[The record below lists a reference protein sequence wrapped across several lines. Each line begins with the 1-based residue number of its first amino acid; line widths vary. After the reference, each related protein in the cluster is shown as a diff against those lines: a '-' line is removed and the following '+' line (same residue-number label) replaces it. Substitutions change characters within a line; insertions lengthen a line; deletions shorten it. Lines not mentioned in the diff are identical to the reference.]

1 MKLPLFP
8 NRQDLQDKWWHRLA
22 QVAVLVLTFLALL
35 LGLLIASEGEDAAAA
50 LFLPLIVYGIGAGAY
65 HTILYVAFGH
75 GTSSQQKGSQKYAQA
90 IAHHPLNKTDKIAIH
105 IKWCNASFFAA
116 VSLLIL
122 GGLLESDAILG
133 VSGIAILVVIYCMV
147 AIEVMVW
154 KSAWKYAAIISL
166 LLGGL
171 IGIIAFFYA
180 YGDAKRL
187 VKKVGYTLNLLGPRE
202 ITFFGQK
209 RTMTNNKPIQL
220 EVASVEKIKHTTTSK
235 KPRHNSA
242 NQWFL
247 KIDSLASAK
256 KAVAQGYIAAYI
268 IAGLTAVIA
277 LAALTSEQAIAGI
290 DEWAMLDALLM
301 AVAGIGMQFYS
312 RTAALGALI
321 LYALGKAVS
330 LSEGNMNA
338 TGAVMTVLFFLALL
352 NGVRGA
358 FAYHR
363 FQFAYATKS

>member
-1 MKLPLFP
+1 M
-8 NRQDLQDKWWHRLA
+8 A
-22 QVAVLVLTFLALL
+22 QVAVLVLTGLSLL
-35 LGLLIASEGEDAAAA
+35 LALLIASESEDAGAA
-50 LFLPLIVYGIGAGAY
+50 LFLPFIVYAIGVGVY
-65 HTILYVAFGH
+65 HTILYVGFGH
-75 GTSSQQKGSQKYAQA
+75 GTSSKKNTHATV
-90 IAHHPLNKTDKIAIH
+90 HHKSSKEDKIAIH
-105 IKWCNASFFAA
+105 IKWCNTSFLTA

-122 GGLLESDAILG
+122 GGLLESDAILT
-133 VSGIAILVVIYCMV
+133 VSGIAILTVIYCMI

-154 KSAWKYAAIISL
+154 KSAWKYLAIISL

-187 VKKVGYTLNLLGPRE
+187 VKKAGYTLGLLGPRE

-209 RTMTNNKPIQL
+209 QANTKHGSAHL
-220 EVASVEKIKHTTTSK
+220 EATKTEKIQHTPSIEK
-235 KPRHNSA
+235 QRHNSA

-247 KIDSLASAK
+247 KIDSLESAK
-256 KAVAQGYIAAYI
+256 KAVTQGYVAAYI

-277 LAALTSEQAIAGI
+277 IVALQSEESIAGL
-290 DEWAMLDALLM
+290 DEWAILDALLM

-321 LYALGKAVS
+321 LYALGKALS
-330 LSEGNMNA
+330 ISEGQMN
-338 TGAVMTVLFFLALL
+338 TSGAIMSILFFLALL
-352 NGVRGA
+352 NGARGA

-363 FQFAYATKS
+363 FQPAYATKS